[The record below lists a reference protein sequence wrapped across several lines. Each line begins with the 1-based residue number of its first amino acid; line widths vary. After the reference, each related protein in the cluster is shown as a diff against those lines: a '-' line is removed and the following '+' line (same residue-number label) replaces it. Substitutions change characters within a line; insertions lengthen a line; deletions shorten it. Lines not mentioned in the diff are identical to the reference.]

1 MATIWEYSQTSE
13 VVIAIFASIIMYA
26 FRTKLKI
33 IYGLIEVVA
42 GLYLLYLSTHTSTG
56 SGLSTALSSDFGTLH
71 FTVVTTSYLGAIF
84 LMVRGYDTLYS
95 AIPVVRLR
103 LWSRQAAAAT
113 VTARSE
119 PDASA

>member
-1 MATIWEYSQTSE
+1 MARIWEYSQTSE
-13 VVIAIFASIIMYA
+13 VVIAILASIILYA

-95 AIPVVRLR
+95 TIPAVRWR
-103 LWSRQAAAAT
+103 FWSRQAAVAT
-113 VTARSE
+113 VTVRLE